1 MPTLL
6 DNDGLAGSVGQ
17 KEILKGIT
25 GPYATNRFIGNNK
38 RRMASGSIM
47 TISAAY

>member
-17 KEILKGIT
+17 KEILKSIPQIT
-25 GPYATNRFIGNNK
+25 SPYATNRFIGNNK
-38 RRMASGSIM
+38 QKWHLEA
-47 TISAAY
+47 